1 MSSQPRIAFVFPGQ
15 GAQAVGMGQDFATSD
30 AKAAQIFATFDTVMG
45 EPLSDVCFNGP
56 EDTLKRTLFT
66 QPGILATSLAA
77 YTLFTQRCPNIKPL
91 VTAGHSLGEYGA
103 LVAAGAIDIPMA
115 AKLIQKR
122 ASLMDTAKDGAMS
135 AVLGLGAAAIE
146 PVLATY
152 TQANPNAVVTIANDN
167 CPGQIVI
174 SGEPAAVAA
183 VADPLKE
190 AGAKRVIPL
199 PVGGAFHS
207 PLMAPAASEFA
218 TFIGDFT
225 FTDPQLP
232 VITNV
237 DATATT
243 NGAECRDKLAQ
254 QIDHSVRWTE
264 TMQAMITDYDIDTVI
279 EFGPGNVLCGLFKK
293 TDRSITCHAVNDMA
307 SLEAA
312 VTAISNL
319 QAPSLAV

>member
-15 GAQAVGMGQDFATSD
+15 GAQAVGMGHDFATND
-30 AKAAQIFATFDTVMG
+30 PKAAQIFATFDTVMG

-56 EDTLKRTLFT
+56 EDTLKRTLYT

-77 YTLFTQRCPNIKPL
+77 YTLFTQRCPNITPL

-122 ASLMDTAKDGAMS
+122 ASLMEAAKDGAMS
-135 AVLGLGAAAIE
+135 AVLGLGADAIA
-146 PVLATY
+146 PVLTAY
-152 TQANPNAVVTIANDN
+152 TDANPTAVVTIANDN

-174 SGEPAAVAA
+174 SGDPSAVAA

-207 PLMAPAASEFA
+207 PLMQPAANEFA
-218 TFIGDFT
+218 TFINEFA
-225 FTDPQLP
+225 FSDPQVP

-237 DATATT
+237 DAAATT
-243 NGAECRDKLAQ
+243 NGTECRNKLAQ
-254 QIDHSVRWTE
+254 QIDHAVRWTD
-264 TMQAMITDYDIDTVI
+264 TMQAMIADYGIDTVI

-293 TDRSITCHAVNDMA
+293 TDRSVTCHAINDMA

-312 VTAISNL
+312 VTAISSF
-319 QAPSLAV
+319 QTPSLAV